1 MSLHGID
8 SDSEVKGAKLRR
20 NTESPYEMVMSIF
33 SGDIFAVIMIGFA
46 ILNVFFPGFAVLFL
60 FVFLFNIKRNL
71 AVHPSLPF
79 YLPASSRQEID
90 PNNIKPIKKKNS
102 TINIRGEAEGICY
115 IGNCNKTNSEVWIPN
130 EVMRQHIMMLG
141 TTGSGKSVGI
151 TSIAMNMYI
160 QGSGYSYI
168 DGKADLKLPIEHAA
182 NAWRFNSIDNLFMI
196 NYITGNMDMWGESKS
211 QQSNTFNFAAKG
223 SSGTI
228 TELLKSLLDG
238 DNDIWAKRAETFL
251 SGGNRVLVYLRDIGE
266 LNLSIRHY
274 LELLT
279 PEKCALLCARTDARK
294 DDKAFQNARP
304 KEEQRKDFIPDEV
317 LAELSGFLTT
327 IPGMKPIDVES
338 LMTGQSLKNN
348 PTVYDQF
355 GFISMQVIPLVNE
368 LKSGYKHIF
377 DVVQG
382 HIDMDDVVI
391 NRRKLLVLLPA
402 LEKSPASLAGL
413 GRIVLAA
420 QKSMMGGALGSE
432 VEGDV
437 EKNLGSRPTS
447 SNRPFLSIAD
457 EVGYYFVPGT
467 AIAAAQSRSI
477 GFSMLFAA
485 QDIPAMKKLG
495 EEAAKETESVGGNT
509 NIKFGGRILNEET
522 LQMFQKVAGSARVA
536 QVDSQEYNRDGIL
549 DRYKDQN
556 VSYVEKD
563 RLNVRDFTNLIEGQ
577 VFMQH
582 KDSVVRVDI
591 PYLQSPPLKIAALN
605 DFIPCPPPSRMEI
618 RTAKNDRKELIE
630 SFRKHYSGEIDSSVQ
645 LDNSAGFS
653 QVAGYINELTMAEL
667 KLPQIVKVCG
677 AIELYVTGLK
687 KMLDDMWTSKY
698 DDDDIELPDD
708 SGFADDDT
716 SSGISTG
723 GDTIDIPDD
732 ISMGIY
738 ASDSSIES
746 LSSEV
751 AGKLFGTSLDKERLK
766 SDLTKIN
773 RGLGVGKDESVGMSE
788 TSVKRMEVALSYPKD
803 PTLKENKEKTV
814 NLLNDLITHFDD

>member
-1 MSLHGID
+1 MSLHGV
-8 SDSEVKGAKLRR
+8 DSENEVESSKLRR

-33 SGDIFAVIMIGFA
+33 SGDIFATIMIGFA
-46 ILNVFFPGFAVLFL
+46 ILNVFFPGFAILFL

-79 YLPASSRQEID
+79 YLPAASRQEID
-90 PNNIKPIKKKNS
+90 PNNVKPIKKKG
-102 TINIRGEAEGICY
+102 TTTNIRGEAEGICY
-115 IGNCNKTNSEVWIPN
+115 IGNCNKTNAEVWIPN

-151 TSIAMNMYI
+151 TSIAMNMYV

-304 KEEQRKDFIPDEV
+304 KEEQKKDFIPDEV

-327 IPGMKPIDVES
+327 IPGMKPIDVEA

-509 NIKFGGRILNEET
+509 NIKLGGRILNEET

-536 QVDSQEYNRDGIL
+536 QIDSQEYNRDGML
-549 DRYKDQN
+549 ARYKDQN
-556 VSYVEKD
+556 ISYVEKD
-563 RLNVRDFTNLIEGQ
+563 RLNVRDFTDLIEGQ

-618 RTAKNDRKELIE
+618 RASKNNRKELIE

-653 QVAGYINELTMAEL
+653 QVSGYIKELTDSDL
-667 KLPQIVKVCG
+667 RLPQMVKVCG
-677 AIELYVTGLK
+677 SVELYVTGLK

-698 DDDDIELPDD
+698 DDDDDDD
-708 SGFADDDT
+708 SEGDGDYSSEPYTDETIEDFDGIDMQDDIGMHNASDDT
-716 SSGISTG
+716 VE
-723 GDTIDIPDD
+723 
-732 ISMGIY
+732 
-738 ASDSSIES
+738 SI
-746 LSSEV
+746 SSEV
-751 AGKLFGTSLDKERLK
+751 AGRLFGTSIDKEGLVA
-766 SDLTKIN
+766 DLTTIN
-773 RGLGVGKDESVGMSE
+773 NGLGVEKDKSKTMSE
-788 TSVKRMEVALSYPKD
+788 NSVKRMEVALSYPKD
-803 PTLKENKEKTV
+803 PTLEENKEKTV